1 MRDRQLRH
9 FRIRW
14 SAHLVLMLEIILAGG
29 DEFARPRHRRKQ
41 SHIAGRE
48 DDLLAARASNRF
60 ALLLGKEQ
68 RLMGG
73 VESKSAGRNEIL
85 RIRRRHRMRE
95 RQCTIER
102 EFARQQSG
110 AGAFDVDD
118 IAVGENEAETL
129 DSRCRCESDEA
140 HVS

>member
-1 MRDRQLRH
+1 MNLRG
-9 FRIRW
+9 RGTGA
-14 SAHLVLMLEIILAGG
+14 SKVTSLG
-29 DEFARPRHRRKQ
+29 RK
-41 SHIAGRE
+41 

-85 RIRRRHRMRE
+85 RVRRRHRMRE
-95 RQCTIER
+95 HQCAIER

-140 HVS
+140 HRLLTPSRRWWR